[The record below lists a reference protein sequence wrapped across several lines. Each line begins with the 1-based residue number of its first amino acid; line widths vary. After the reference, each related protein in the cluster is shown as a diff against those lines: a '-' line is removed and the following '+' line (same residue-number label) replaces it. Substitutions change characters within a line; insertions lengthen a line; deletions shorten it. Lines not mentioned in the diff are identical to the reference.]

1 MRIAAVLLAAGR
13 STRFG
18 SEDKLMALLDGIP
31 LGLHAARTLGGLP
44 LAARLAV
51 TGAIERSWPGFE
63 IVRNDQPE
71 RGIGRSI
78 ALGVAA
84 ARRLGAEGVLIALA
98 DMPLVSADHFTR
110 VLARG
115 QGPESIAASSNGVN
129 RMPPALFGAAWFDR
143 LERLSGDTGARLLL
157 DQAEIV
163 ECVSA
168 ELIDID
174 RPADLA
180 ASFGRE

>member
-1 MRIAAVLLAAGR
+1 MKVATILLAAGR

-18 SEDKLMALLDGIP
+18 AEDKLTALLDNIP
-31 LGLHAARTLGGLP
+31 VGLHTARTLIKLP
-44 LAARLAV
+44 LVARLAV
-51 TGAIERSWPGFE
+51 TGDIERSWPGFD
-63 IVRNDQPE
+63 IVRNDRPDL
-71 RGIGRSI
+71 GIGRSI

-84 ARRLGAEGVLIALA
+84 ARQRSADAVLIALA
-98 DMPLVSADHFTR
+98 DMPLVSAEHFTR
-110 VLARG
+110 LLACG
-115 QGPESIAASSNGVN
+115 QGTNSLAASSDGVN

-143 LERLSGDTGARLLL
+143 LEHLSGDTGARDLL

-163 ECVSA
+163 ECAPA

-180 ASFGRE
+180 AAFRQE